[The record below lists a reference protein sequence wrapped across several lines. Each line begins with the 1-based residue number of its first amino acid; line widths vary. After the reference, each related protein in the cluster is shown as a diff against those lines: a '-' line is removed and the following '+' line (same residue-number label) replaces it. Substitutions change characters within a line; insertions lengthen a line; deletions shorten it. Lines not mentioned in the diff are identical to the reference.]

1 MDGAGRVRVV
11 RWLAAA
17 AMAVGLGTGGAVL
30 VTAGVASAHEP
41 GTNGCTLSPDVGY
54 VPVYYDFHAACD
66 AHDLC
71 YITKPKGDTSAGRKW
86 CDDEFRGDMKAW
98 CNGYYS
104 AWWAAPARVACRG
117 VADVYY
123 NAVRA
128 FGGPFF

>member
-1 MDGAGRVRVV
+1 MEGARGVR

-17 AMAVGLGTGGAVL
+17 AVAVAASGGAL
-30 VTAGVASAHEP
+30 VSSGVASAHGS

-71 YITKPKGDTSAGRKW
+71 YINKPHGDTSAGRRA
-86 CDDEFRGDMKAW
+86 CDDRFRADMKGW
-98 CNGYYS
+98 CNHYYD
-104 AWWAAPARVACRG
+104 AWWESPARVGCRG
-117 VADVYY
+117 VADTYY
-123 NAVRA
+123 AAVRT